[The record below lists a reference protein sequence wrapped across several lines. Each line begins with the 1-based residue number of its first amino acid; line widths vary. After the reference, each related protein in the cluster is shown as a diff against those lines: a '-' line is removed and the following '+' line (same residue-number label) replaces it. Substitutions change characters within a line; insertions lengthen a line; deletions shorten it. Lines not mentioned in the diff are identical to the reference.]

1 MTNSDLFAAF
11 VSRLF
16 PLLYESFPVPLRL
29 PKDFLMEELE
39 SQGELWDL
47 KRQES
52 VVSGIAEL
60 LEATG
65 QMTPEIKVKAEQ
77 KQSALAAKVE
87 AKNHKLQHM
96 NAVFDGTVA
105 FLLCEG
111 FIRSDDDGA
120 FQLTLKGFVHL
131 NKRFEQ
137 TGIQEDLRYIDRLLD
152 LLRPD
157 KFSGAVASG
166 TMASLIAKIFG
177 G

>member
-1 MTNSDLFAAF
+1 MTNADLFAAF

-16 PLLYESFPVPLRL
+16 PLLYESFPVPLKL
-29 PKDFLMEELE
+29 PKEFLMDELE
-39 SQGELWDL
+39 DQRELWDM
-47 KRQES
+47 KREES
-52 VVSGIAEL
+52 VVNGMAEL
-60 LEATG
+60 LEAAG
-65 QMTPEIKVKAEQ
+65 QMTPEIKAKAEH
-77 KQSALAAKVE
+77 KQSALAAKVH
-87 AKNHKLQHM
+87 AKNQKLQHM

-137 TGIQEDLRYIDRLLD
+137 TGIQEGARYIDRLVD
-152 LLRPD
+152 LLRPE

-166 TMASLIAKIFG
+166 TLASLISKIFG